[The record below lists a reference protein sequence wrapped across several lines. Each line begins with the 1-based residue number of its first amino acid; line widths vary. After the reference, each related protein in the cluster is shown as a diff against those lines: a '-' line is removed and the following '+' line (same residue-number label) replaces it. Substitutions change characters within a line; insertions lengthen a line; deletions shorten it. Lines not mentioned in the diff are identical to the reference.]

1 MVIVTSPLMKD
12 KVLKIVEE
20 IEEIDVK
27 HIKTEGINMYFET
40 NVDDDQAIS
49 IIKNR
54 IKSDPISNGIIIKVR
69 KEYI

>member
-12 KVLKIVEE
+12 KVRALVEE
-20 IEEIDVK
+20 VTEIEVK

-40 NVDDDQAIS
+40 NVSDDEAIS
-49 IIKNR
+49 ILKKK
-54 IKSDPISNGIIIKVR
+54 IKSDPISNSLIIKVR

>member
-27 HIKTEGINMYFET
+27 HINLLT
-40 NVDDDQAIS
+40 
-49 IIKNR
+49 
-54 IKSDPISNGIIIKVR
+54 KV
-69 KEYI
+69 KEKR